1 MHRVATPTVLY
12 CGIAR
17 VELPLDELM
26 YSVCIIIII
35 IILSYTT
42 YYYYVYIINT
52 NTREA
57 SMHTS
62 RTYILY

>member
-1 MHRVATPTVLY
+1 MHRVVTPTVLY

-35 IILSYTT
+35 IILSRTT
-42 YYYYVYIINT
+42 LL
-52 NTREA
+52 
-57 SMHTS
+57 S
-62 RTYILY
+62 